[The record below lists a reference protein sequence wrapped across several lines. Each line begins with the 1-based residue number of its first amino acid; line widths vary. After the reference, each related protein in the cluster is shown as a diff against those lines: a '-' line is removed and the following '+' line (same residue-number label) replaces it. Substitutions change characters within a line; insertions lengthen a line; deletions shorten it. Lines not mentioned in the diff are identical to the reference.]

1 MISAKEA
8 RKQSDQNKQNILNKE
23 IITIEKEMNNEI
35 SKGNN
40 NVYIDGSISLNAR
53 QMLER
58 LGYDVKCGSQYNE
71 SYVNIEWQRR

>member
-8 RKQSDQNKQNILNKE
+8 RKQSEQNKQNIL
-23 IITIEKEMNNEI
+23 TKEMAIIEEKINNEI
-35 SKGNN
+35 SQGNN

-53 QMLER
+53 QMLEQ

-71 SYVNIEWQRR
+71 SYTNIKW